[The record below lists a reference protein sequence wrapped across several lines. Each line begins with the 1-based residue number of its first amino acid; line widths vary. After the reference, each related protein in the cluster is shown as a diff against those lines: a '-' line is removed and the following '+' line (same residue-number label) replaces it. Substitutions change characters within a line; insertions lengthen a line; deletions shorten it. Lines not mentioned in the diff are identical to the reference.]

1 MFVSYQEQ
9 HKERDELESIIAS
22 ERIEAVFQPIFDIAK
37 NKLLGYE
44 ALARGPRNTRFES
57 PLSLFSKADQ
67 CGLRTELE
75 EVCIR
80 KAATRFV
87 ERRLPGRLFLNLSP
101 DSMLRLN
108 IIGSVLY
115 RLLIL
120 DPDCPRLVLELSEKY
135 PLNDMKQIRQ
145 LSELI
150 HEQGHEIAID
160 DLGTGYSGLLAWAE
174 VRPDYVKIDRHFVNG
189 IHLDSVKREFVR
201 SIHEISRGLFCKVIA
216 EGIEDARELE
226 VIRGIGIKFGQG
238 FLLQPPDIEPDA
250 DIPEILTRAG
260 RTLNPRFIHT
270 SPSERVS
277 ELLTY
282 VAPLPPDTRSETV
295 MDIFKANQW
304 LRSVPIVNGSSVPVG
319 LVSRNS
325 LQALFSGRFA
335 HQLFGRDP
343 ISAHMNRQPIV
354 VDHQLRLE
362 EVSRLMTRN
371 NDVNL
376 NDDFILTREDRY
388 IGVGQTSELLRRIT
402 EYNIRYARYSN
413 PLTMLPGN
421 VPIHE
426 WIDELLFS
434 GSDFRLAYIDLN
446 SFKPF
451 NDTYGYSRGDEV
463 ITALADILLECAA
476 PEIDMVGHV
485 GGDDFVVIFR
495 GKDWEARCRRIMKLF
510 EESKARFYP
519 QEALDQGGI
528 YCEDRQGNPVFHE
541 LLTVAI
547 GVVNPDPGKC
557 HSHHDVA
564 ALASAAKHQAKLMKS
579 NYLFISRRRGPDGT
593 LNNDQ

>member
-1 MFVSYQEQ
+1 MVISYQEQ
-9 HKERDELESIIAS
+9 HKDRDALESIIAS

-44 ALARGPRNTRFES
+44 ALVRGPRNTPLES
-57 PLSLFSKADQ
+57 PLSLFSKADRY
-67 CGLRTELE
+67 GLRTELE
-75 EVCIR
+75 ELCIR
-80 KAATRFV
+80 KATSRFV
-87 ERRLPGRLFLNLSP
+87 ERRLPGKLFLNLSP

-108 IIGSVLY
+108 TIGSVIY

-135 PLNDMKQIRQ
+135 PLNDMKEIRQ

-174 VRPDYVKIDRHFVNG
+174 VRPDYVKIDRHFVSG
-189 IHLDSVKREFVR
+189 IHEDSVKREFVR

-238 FLLQPPDIEPDA
+238 FLLQPPDSEPGTG
-250 DIPEILTRAG
+250 IPEILTRAE
-260 RTLNPRFIHT
+260 RTLSPRFIHT
-270 SPSERVS
+270 SPSETVS

-304 LRSVPIVNGSSVPVG
+304 LRSIPIVNGSSLPVG
-319 LVSRNS
+319 LISRNN

-343 ISAHMNRQPIV
+343 ISAHMNRHPIL
-354 VDHQLRLE
+354 VDHQMRLE
-362 EVSRLMTRN
+362 EVSRLITRN
-371 NDVNL
+371 NDANL
-376 NDDFILTREDRY
+376 NDDFILIREDKY

-426 WIDELLFS
+426 WIDELLIS

-446 SFKPF
+446 NFKPF

-463 ITALADILLECAA
+463 ITALADILLECAV
-476 PEIDMVGHV
+476 PEVDMVGHV

-495 GKDWEARCRRIMKLF
+495 GKNWEAQCGRIMELF
-510 EESKARFYP
+510 EDSKTRFYP

-541 LLTVAI
+541 LLTLAI
-547 GVVNPDPGKC
+547 GVVNPDPAKC

-564 ALASAAKHQAKLMKS
+564 ALASAAKHQAKLKKS
-579 NYLFISRRRGPDGT
+579 NYLFISRRRGPD
-593 LNNDQ
+593 